1 MGQTKVCQWTKNGK
15 IRGPLGEWYC
25 YIGKVRV
32 GLMGPGRIGVYTKYD
47 MPRVKDAHT
56 WMLTWSPEGDC
67 QELPIPISSLL
78 SSEATVRCYAVAERS
93 DKWHVHAGFE
103 LKRSFNSDY
112 KWWKDLFGE
121 GIGSPALDIRYHD
134 NLLGLVGGYCSKDVE
149 RRVLLNKG
157 FSDEDLRRGEMEYA
171 RGKRKQ
177 RLRKFGE
184 RYHVITP
191 DKLEVYIGAAMGESN
206 VGRDQAILALAKTGF
221 AFARSCPGLEELYKA
236 DYLSQVQNET
246 GSGQGSGDVRGALS
260 HVPERVVQ

>member
-1 MGQTKVCQWTKNGK
+1 
-15 IRGPLGEWYC
+15 
-25 YIGKVRV
+25 
-32 GLMGPGRIGVYTKYD
+32 

-78 SSEATVRCYAVAERS
+78 CSEATVRAYAVAERS

-134 NLLGLVGGYCSKDVE
+134 NLLGLVGGYCTKDVE

-157 FSDEDLRRGEMEYA
+157 FSDEDLRAGALEYE
-171 RGKRKQ
+171 RGKCKQ
-177 RLRKFGE
+177 RIRKFGE
-184 RYHVITP
+184 RYHVINP
-191 DKLEVYIGAAMGESN
+191 DKFELYIGAAMAEFN
-206 VGRDQAILALAKTGF
+206 TGRDRAILALAKTGF
-221 AFARSCPGLEELYKA
+221 AFTKSKAGLEELYKN
-236 DYLSQVQNET
+236 DYMQQMRRET
-246 GSGQGSGDVRGALS
+246 ESTEESGNVRGIVPS
-260 HVPERVVQ
+260 MPERLVS